1 MKHLIHVLLVVF
13 AATAGTLL
21 LGAGASASSLL
32 AGFGFAAVATVVVV
46 PLGVATLIAA
56 RSLFGLV
63 QAGRL
68 LQMAL
73 FWALMW
79 GALALAPAAMVTVVN
94 GCLASL
100 VILGAV
106 MVLAAI
112 TGGFASG
119 FKRSW
124 LPTFRSGTKD

>member
-56 RSLFGLV
+56 GASSVWFKLVASCKWRSS
-63 QAGRL
+63 GR
-68 LQMAL
+68 
-73 FWALMW
+73 
-79 GALALAPAAMVTVVN
+79 
-94 GCLASL
+94 
-100 VILGAV
+100 
-106 MVLAAI
+106 
-112 TGGFASG
+112 
-119 FKRSW
+119 
-124 LPTFRSGTKD
+124 